1 MEYNMPLNK
10 LFDTAIIG
18 GGVAGTSLLFT
29 LARYTDL
36 KHIILFEKYEEVSL
50 LNSNPKSNSQTL
62 HVGDIESNY
71 TYEKAAKVKKASFM
85 VSNYIQNFDEV
96 NKVGFKQD
104 KMLLAVGAEEVD
116 KLKER
121 YVEFKKLYPYL
132 ELWDE
137 TFLATFE
144 PKLVEGRDEPILAM
158 GARNQ
163 ITTVDYK
170 KLSESFVQQAL
181 DTDKNIQMRY
191 NEEVVSIER
200 NEDNTFTLISDTTT
214 FRAKTVVVNAG
225 AYSLLFAQSMGYGE
239 QYAVLPIGGS
249 FFFTKEKLLNSKVY
263 TMQNPKLPFAAIH
276 ADPDMTQAWNTRFG
290 PTAFALPKLER
301 YHELH
306 LKDLISALNI
316 DKDVTKVYMN
326 LFRDSTIRHYILK
339 NVLEE
344 MPLVGKEVFIKD
356 ARKVI
361 PSLNVKDITFATGY
375 GGMRPQIID
384 KSKQEL
390 LLGEAKIEENGLV
403 FNMTPSP
410 GATSSLSIAQNDAE
424 QICNYLG
431 ATFKSELHEN
441 EIQSLKVSSIK
452 EEQVKLKKVACC

>member
-1 MEYNMPLNK
+1 MIINK
-10 LFDTAIIG
+10 LFDTAIVG

-36 KHIILFEKYEEVSL
+36 KHIILFEKYDEVSQ

-71 TYEKAAKVKKASFM
+71 TYEKAQKVKKASFM
-85 VSNYIQNFDEV
+85 VANYIQNFDEV
-96 NKVGFKQD
+96 EKVGFKRD
-104 KMLLAVGAEEVD
+104 KMLLAVGEEEVA

-121 YVEFKKLYPYL
+121 YAEFKTLYPYL

-137 TFLATFE
+137 EFLATFE
-144 PKLVEGRDEPILAM
+144 PKLVEGREEPILAM
-158 GARNQ
+158 GARDQ

-181 DTDKNIQMRY
+181 DTNKNIQMRY
-191 NEEVVSIER
+191 NEEVTKIER
-200 NEDNTFTLISDTTT
+200 EEDGCFKITSDTTF

-225 AYSLLFAQSMGYGE
+225 AYSLLFAQSMGYGK

-249 FFFTKEKLLNSKVY
+249 FFFTKEQFLDSKVY

-276 ADPDMTQAWNTRFG
+276 ADPDMTQGWNTRFG

-326 LFRDSTIRHYILK
+326 LFKDSTIRRYILK

-344 MPLVGKEVFIKD
+344 MPLVGKEIFIKD
-356 ARKVI
+356 AQKVI
-361 PSLNVKDITFATGY
+361 PSLKVKDLTFATGY

-384 KSKQEL
+384 KLKQEL

-410 GATSSLSIAQNDAE
+410 GATSSLSIALQDAE
-424 QICNYLG
+424 GICKHLG
-431 ATFKSELHEN
+431 VTFNTLLHEN
-441 EIQSLKVSSIK
+441 EIQSLKVSFAK
-452 EEQVKLKKVACC
+452 EATQRVKEVALA

>member
-1 MEYNMPLNK
+1 MLINK
-10 LFDTAIIG
+10 LFDTAIVG

-29 LARYTDL
+29 LARYTDM
-36 KHIILFEKYEEVSL
+36 KNIILFEKYDEVSQ
-50 LNSNPKSNSQTL
+50 LNSNPKANSQTL

-71 TYEKAAKVKKASFM
+71 TYEKAQKVKRASFM
-85 VSNYIQNFDEV
+85 VGNYIQNFDEV
-96 NKVGFKQD
+96 DRVGFKKD
-104 KMLLAVGAEEVD
+104 KMLLAVGEEEIVQ
-116 KLKER
+116 LKKR
-121 YVEFKKLYPYL
+121 YIEFKTLYPYL

-137 TFLATFE
+137 EFLATFE
-144 PKLVEGRDEPILAM
+144 PKLLEDRTEPILAM
-158 GARNQ
+158 GARDQ

-191 NEEVVSIER
+191 NEEVTEIKRE
-200 NEDNTFTLISDTTT
+200 EDGSFTITTDTTS
-214 FRAKTVVVNAG
+214 FRAKSVVVNAG
-225 AYSLLFAQSMGYGE
+225 AYSLLFAQSMGYGKD
-239 QYAVLPIGGS
+239 YAILPIGGS

-276 ADPDMTQAWNTRFG
+276 ADPDMTQGWNTRFG

-316 DKDVTKVYMN
+316 DKDVTKVYMK
-326 LFRDSTIRHYILK
+326 LFKDKTIRRYILK

-344 MPLVGKEVFIKD
+344 MPLVGKEVFVHD
-356 ARKVI
+356 AQKVI
-361 PSLNVKDITFATGY
+361 PSLKVKDLKFAEGY

-384 KSKQEL
+384 KKKQEL
-390 LLGEAKIEENGLV
+390 LLGEAKIEEDGLV

-410 GATSSLSIAQNDAE
+410 GATSSLSIALQDAE
-424 QICNYLG
+424 SICEHIG
-431 ATFKSELHEN
+431 AIFDNVKHEN
-441 EIQSLKVSSIK
+441 EIQ
-452 EEQVKLKKVACC
+452 KLRVPALNVLEVQSADVAFA

>member
-1 MEYNMPLNK
+1 MLINK
-10 LFDTAIIG
+10 LFDTAIVG

-36 KHIILFEKYEEVSL
+36 KNIILFEKYDEVSQ

-71 TYEKAAKVKKASFM
+71 TYEKAGKVKRASSM

-96 NKVGFKQD
+96 DKVGFIKD
-104 KMLLAVGAEEVD
+104 KMLLAVGEKEVND
-116 KLKER
+116 LKER
-121 YVEFKKLYPYL
+121 YAEFKILYPYL

-137 TFLATFE
+137 AFLAEFE
-144 PKLVEGRDEPILAM
+144 PKLVEDRSEPILAI

-191 NEEVVSIER
+191 NEEVTEIKRDEDGFFSI
-200 NEDNTFTLISDTTT
+200 ISDTTS
-214 FRAKTVVVNAG
+214 FRAKSVVVNAG
-225 AYSLLFAQSMGYGE
+225 AYSLLFAQSMGYGKE
-239 QYAVLPIGGS
+239 YAILPIGGS
-249 FFFTKEKLLNSKVY
+249 FFFTKDKLLNSKVY

-276 ADPDMTQAWNTRFG
+276 ADPDVTQGWNTRFG

-301 YHELH
+301 YHALH

-316 DKDVTKVYMN
+316 DKDVTKVYMS
-326 LFRDSTIRHYILK
+326 LFKDKTIRRYILK
-339 NVLEE
+339 NVIEE
-344 MPLVGKEVFIKD
+344 IPLVGKEVFVRD
-356 ARKVI
+356 AKKII
-361 PSLNVKDITFATGY
+361 PSIKVKDLTFAEGY

-384 KSKQEL
+384 KKKHEL
-390 LLGEAKIEENGLV
+390 LLGEAKIEEDGLI

-410 GATSSLSIAQNDAE
+410 GATSSLSIALSDA
-424 QICNYLG
+424 QSVCNLLDVH
-431 ATFKSELHEN
+431 FDIVKHET
-441 EIQSLKVSSIK
+441 EIQSLISHSEVEPLLK
-452 EEQVKLKKVACC
+452 EERA